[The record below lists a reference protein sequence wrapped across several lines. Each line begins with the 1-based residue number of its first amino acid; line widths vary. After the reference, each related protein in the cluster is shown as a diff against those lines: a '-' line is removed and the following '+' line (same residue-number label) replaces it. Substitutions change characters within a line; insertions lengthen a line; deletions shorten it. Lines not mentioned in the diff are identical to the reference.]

1 MDLLHDLIF
10 DYTLRTVALGSAVL
24 GIVSGALGV
33 FAVLRRQSL
42 VGDAMS
48 HAALPG
54 IVLAFMLTDSKA
66 PLVLLI
72 GATIA
77 GWLGALAVLSIV
89 RASHLSYDTALAI
102 VLSVFFGFGLV
113 LLTAVQRRPD
123 ASQAGLDKFLFGQ
136 AATLIVKDV
145 QTMSGVAL
153 VAFFALMLIWKEIK
167 LLSFDPD
174 FAASIGLPVRAL
186 DVALTTLVVI
196 AIVVGLQ
203 TVGVVLMSA
212 MIVAPAAAAR
222 QWTNRLGLMVALSAA
237 FGAVAGV
244 TGTVASG
251 RIEHLPTGPAIVVAM
266 SLIVVISILFA
277 PSRGLLWH
285 QIEVAR
291 HARKFRADLL
301 LADLAVLAAQ
311 HPDGDHGHS
320 VAVLQ
325 AMNPGRHQLKATMKQ
340 LAEDRLIHAVG
351 PDTWALTEAG
361 RRSVSGQSGRWRV
374 DSGSGQGTVDGG

>member
-1 MDLLHDLIF
+1 MTDLLHDLIF

-77 GWLGALAVLSIV
+77 GWLGALGVLSIV
-89 RASHLSYDTALAI
+89 RASRLAYDTALAI

-145 QTMSGVAL
+145 LTMSAVGLGAFL
-153 VAFFALMLIWKEIK
+153 VLMLIWKEIK

-174 FAASIGLPVRAL
+174 YAASLGFPVRGL

-212 MIVAPAAAAR
+212 MIVAPASAAR
-222 QWTNRLGLMVALSAA
+222 QWTNRLGLMVTLSAA

-244 TGTVASG
+244 VGTVASG
-251 RIEHLPTGPAIVVAM
+251 RIERLPTGPAIVVAM

-285 QIEVAR
+285 QIEAAR
-291 HARKFRADLL
+291 HARKFRGDLL

-311 HPDGDHGHS
+311 HPDAEHGHS
-320 VAVLQ
+320 LAVLQ
-325 AMNPGRHQLKATMKQ
+325 AMNPGRHRLKPTLEQ
-340 LAEDRLIHAVG
+340 LAENRLVRLTG
-351 PDTWALTEAG
+351 PDTWALTDEGLRTAG
-361 RRSVSGQSGRWRV
+361 LSTSRQ
-374 DSGSGQGTVDGG
+374 SGQGNGA

>member
-1 MDLLHDLIF
+1 MTDLLHDLIF

-54 IVLAFMLTDSKA
+54 IVLAFMLTGSKT

-89 RASHLSYDTALAI
+89 RASRLAYDTALAI
-102 VLSVFFGFGLV
+102 VLSVFFGLGLV
-113 LLTAVQRRPD
+113 LLTVVQRRPD

-136 AATLIVKDV
+136 AATLVVKDV
-145 QTMSGVAL
+145 QTMSGVGII
-153 VAFFALMLIWKEIK
+153 AFLALMLIWKEIK
-167 LLSFDPD
+167 LLSFDAD
-174 FAASIGLPVRAL
+174 YAASLGLPVRGL
-186 DVALTTLVVI
+186 DIALTTLVVI

-222 QWTNRLGLMVALSAA
+222 QWTDRLGVMVTLSAA
-237 FGAVAGV
+237 FGALAGV
-244 TGTVASG
+244 VGTIASG
-251 RIEHLPTGPAIVVAM
+251 RIERLPTGPAIVVAM
-266 SLIVVISILFA
+266 SLIVVVSILFA
-277 PSRGLLWH
+277 PRRGLLWH
-285 QIEVAR
+285 QIEARR
-291 HARKFRADLL
+291 HARKFRGDLL
-301 LADLAVLAAQ
+301 LSDLAALAAQ
-311 HPDGDHGHS
+311 HPQTGYGHS
-320 VAVLQ
+320 LAVLQ
-325 AMNPGRHQLKATMKQ
+325 AMNPGRHRLAETLRQ
-340 LAEDRLIHAVG
+340 LADNELVRQVE
-351 PDTWALTEAG
+351 PDSWALTDAGLRAAAVINPEAAK
-361 RRSVSGQSGRWRV
+361 
-374 DSGSGQGTVDGG
+374 

>member
-1 MDLLHDLIF
+1 MTDLLHDLLF

-24 GIVSGALGV
+24 GMVSGALGV

-54 IVLAFMLTDSKA
+54 IVLAFMLTSSKA

-77 GWLGALAVLSIV
+77 GWLGALAVMSIV
-89 RASHLSYDTALAI
+89 RASRLAYDTALAI

-113 LLTAVQRRPD
+113 LLTVVQRRPD

-136 AATLIVKDV
+136 AATLVVKDV
-145 QTMSGVAL
+145 ITMAAVGL
-153 VAFFALMLIWKEIK
+153 VAFLILMAIWKEVK

-174 FAASIGLPVRAL
+174 FAATVGFPVRGL
-186 DVALTTLVVI
+186 DTALTTLVVI

-222 QWTNRLGLMVALSAA
+222 QWTDRLGTMVTISAL
-237 FGAVAGV
+237 FGAFAGV
-244 TGTVASG
+244 VGTIASG
-251 RIEHLPTGPAIVVAM
+251 RIEQLPTGPAIVVVM
-266 SLIVVISILFA
+266 SLVVVISILFA
-277 PSRGLLWH
+277 PGRGMLWH
-285 QIEVAR
+285 GLEAQH
-291 HARKFRADLL
+291 HARKFRGDLV
-301 LADLAVLAAQ
+301 LADLSHLAAQ
-311 HPDGDHGHS
+311 HPGEAHGHS
-320 VAVLQ
+320 LAVLQ
-325 AMNPGRHQLKATMKQ
+325 AMNPGRAGIAATLRR
-340 LAEDRLIHAVG
+340 LADDRLVRETERAEWVLTDDGQREAAAIRVG
-351 PDTWALTEAG
+351 SRE
-361 RRSVSGQSGRWRV
+361 S
-374 DSGSGQGTVDGG
+374 

>member
-1 MDLLHDLIF
+1 MMTDLLHDLVF

-24 GIVSGALGV
+24 GMVSGALGV

-54 IVLAFMLTDSKA
+54 IVLAFMLTGSKS
-66 PLVLLI
+66 PPVLLI

-89 RASHLSYDTALAI
+89 RASKLAYDTALAI
-102 VLSVFFGFGLV
+102 VLSVFFGLGLV

-136 AATLIVKDV
+136 AATLVVKDV
-145 QTMSGVAL
+145 QTMSLVGI
-153 VAFFALMLIWKEIK
+153 VAFLALMAIWKEIK
-167 LLSFDPD
+167 LLSFDAD
-174 FAASIGLPVRAL
+174 YGATLGLPIRGL

-222 QWTNRLGLMVALSAA
+222 QWTNRLGIMVAVSAG
-237 FGAVAGV
+237 FGALAGV
-244 TGTVASG
+244 TGTIASG
-251 RIEHLPTGPAIVVAM
+251 RVEKLPTGPAIVVAM
-266 SLIVVISILFA
+266 SVIVVISILFA
-277 PSRGLLWH
+277 PNRGLLWH
-285 QIEVAR
+285 QIQAR
-291 HARKFRADLL
+291 QHNRKFRGDLL
-301 LADLAVLAAQ
+301 LSDLAVLGSQ
-311 HPDGDHGHS
+311 HPGEARGHS
-320 VAVLQ
+320 LAVLE
-325 AMNPGRHQLKATMKQ
+325 AMNPGTRGLDQTLRELVSAQLVSQ
-340 LAEDRLIHAVG
+340 VSPG
-351 PDTWALTEAG
+351 SWALTPAG
-361 RRSVSGQSGRWRV
+361 ATAVESIAPEQPE
-374 DSGSGQGTVDGG
+374 